1 MKNFG
6 WLLSLIGV
14 LLALYALL
22 MDVTVP
28 VGDGTNVVNFGLLSL
43 RQNLVIIAGFLFLGG
58 LIVSALKRKRPVPVV
73 DFTELDRID
82 AEYFVIHDDSG
93 DRLDI
98 LAIDRVTLMLL
109 GKYSKNSVS
118 DIMLMNRPLI
128 DKWLSSLPVELQ
140 KDFRRQLEDRLKQNS

>member
-14 LLALYALL
+14 LLGIYALL

-28 VGDGTNVVNFGLLSL
+28 AGDGTNVVNFGLLSL

-58 LIVSALKRKRPVPVV
+58 LIVSALRRKRPVPVV
-73 DFTELDRID
+73 DYTDLDRID
-82 AEYFVIHDDSG
+82 AEYFVIHADSG

-109 GKYSKNSVS
+109 GKYSKSGVS

-140 KDFRRQLEDRLKQNS
+140 KDFRKQLEDRLKQNS

>member
-14 LLALYALL
+14 LLGIYALL

-28 VGDGTNVVNFGLLSL
+28 AGDGTNVVNFGLLSL

-58 LIVSALKRKRPVPVV
+58 LIVSALRRKRPVPVV
-73 DFTELDRID
+73 DYTELDRID
-82 AEYFVIHDDSG
+82 AEYFVIHADSG
-93 DRLDI
+93 ERLDI

-109 GKYSKNSVS
+109 GKYSKSSVS

>member
-14 LLALYALL
+14 LLGIYALL

-28 VGDGTNVVNFGLLSL
+28 AGDGTNVVNFGLLSL

-58 LIVSALKRKRPVPVV
+58 LIVSALRRKRPVPVV

-82 AEYFVIHDDSG
+82 SEYFVIHADSG

-109 GKYSKNSVS
+109 GKYSKSSVS
-118 DIMLMNRPLI
+118 DIMLMSRPLI
-128 DKWLSSLPVELQ
+128 DKWSSSLPVELQ